1 MGNKCVLLPEYGQST
16 AQVSKVQNNRFC
28 IANCDKIELVLQF
41 KQENHSQHVYIQ
53 FFYVDEANHLSVDE
67 ANHLS
72 VDEANHLSVAD
83 ATLKVI
89 ELQSN
94 PSVVAIG
101 FSRPSS

>member
-1 MGNKCVLLPEYGQST
+1 MGNKWVLLPEYGQST

-41 KQENHSQHVYIQ
+41 KQENHSQHVHIQ

-72 VDEANHLSVAD
+72 VAE

-94 PSVVAIG
+94 PTVVAIG